1 MTLTPN
7 EYQRRARTTAFP
19 YLEAAHDIAQDPVL
33 AEEVIRKMYTALGLG
48 ESGENQEV
56 TKKHIRSMR
65 QAGNAAHT
73 LTYEQARAKK
83 LDEAGDQ
90 MWYIANDL
98 EEWDL
103 TLEEAM
109 ENNLA
114 KLQVRMNSGTLA
126 VENRPGRE

>member
-7 EYQRRARTTAFP
+7 EYQRQARTTAFP
-19 YLEAAHDIAQDPVL
+19 YLEAAHDIAQDPEL
-33 AEEVIRKMYTALGLG
+33 AEKVIRRMYTALGLG

-65 QAGNAAHT
+65 LAGNPEHT
-73 LTYEQARAKK
+73 LTESAAQAKK

-98 EEWDL
+98 AEWGL

-109 ENNLA
+109 QHNLD
-114 KLQVRMNSGTLA
+114 KLKARMNSGTLA
-126 VENRPGRE
+126 VEDRPR